1 MINSLFDAIVY
12 YLPVFVPLALAV
24 FSVITRVVTGTMVLT
39 LRNFLKTYTD
49 IVLGIFSF
57 LIWALITF
65 MQTDQIGLN
74 PDLVISFPKLI
85 ILLIIDIIWLVIAAV
100 VSRLPWERSGTYPFW
115 TEATKERFADTLMV
129 FITLFLFVLPIFLTS
144 PAKASQPRV
153 AITRFKVVVPYED
166 PSIPR
171 QVGAGRWASRRLC
184 ETALVEAQNEQQAKE
199 LGKTKFR
206 ESGRSPALFSR
217 KAEPEQAAIIE
228 NFVLAQA
235 EGK

>member
-1 MINSLFDAIVY
+1 MINALFDAIVY

-24 FSVITRVVTGTMVLT
+24 FSVITRVVTGTMGLT

-65 MQTDQIGLN
+65 MQTNQIGLN

-85 ILLIIDIIWLVIAAV
+85 ILLIIDIIWLVTAAV
-100 VSRLPWERSGTYPFW
+100 VSKFSWESSSTHLFW
-115 TEATKERFADTLMV
+115 TGARRERFADTVMV

-144 PAKASQPRV
+144 PAKASRPRV
-153 AITRFKVVVPYED
+153 AIARFKVVVPYED
-166 PSIPR
+166 PTIPR
-171 QVGAGRWASRRLC
+171 QIGAGRWASRRLC

-199 LGKTKFR
+199 LGKTKFK
-206 ESGRSPALFSR
+206 ESSRSLALFSR
-217 KAEPEQAAIIE
+217 KTAPEQTTILE
-228 NFVLAQA
+228 NFVLVQAQ
-235 EGK
+235 EQ